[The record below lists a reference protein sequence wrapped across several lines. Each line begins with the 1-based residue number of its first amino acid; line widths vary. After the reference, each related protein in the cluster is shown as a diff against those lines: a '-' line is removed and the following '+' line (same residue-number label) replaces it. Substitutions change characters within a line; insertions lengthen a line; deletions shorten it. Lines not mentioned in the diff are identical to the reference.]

1 MSITETELLE
11 ELVKS
16 LSNTGMEPDEGARTV
31 LELAEHLDSP
41 SQAIRSRLRALIK
54 DDRVEVVKVPKRGM
68 TGVVSKRLCYRLKNP
83 TEEGSHEIQ

>member
-31 LELAEHLDSP
+31 LELSEHLDSP
-41 SQAIRSRLRALIK
+41 AQVIRSRLKALIR
-54 DDRVEVVKVPKRGM
+54 DDRVEVVKVPRRGM
-68 TGVVSKRLCYRLKNP
+68 TGVVSRRLCYRLKNA
-83 TEEGSHEIQ
+83 TEE